1 MRPDWRQAIP
11 QEDGDILRDYETY
24 IPEIADEVGI
34 AQVLDCF
41 EASSTLPIRIGTRQQ
56 FELTDAT
63 LADATLALENLYRE
77 RVLLRPPKPAH
88 PDVDVKITP
97 SRSTIL
103 TVLGR
108 LTFWRLYKV
117 FWAVAITVV
126 MAALLLLQRHFLLQ
140 RYSQISKPTLAQ
152 QVELPN
158 PGDISDLPLTSIV
171 KIEPSYMDTPVLLHH
186 PAIRA
191 RREKAPAR
199 RQFDGDVT
207 IDVPPPASQTAFLPA
222 APALGIAANAK
233 PQPPLPIPLPTAAPY
248 PPGKQNR
255 FLHFFS
261 TLFHDP
267 PQKRRADD
275 EHNQKHNGQEI
286 EPTAGST
293 GRPIQ
298 GLR

>member
-1 MRPDWRQAIP
+1 MAEWALIEARARRTPLGVLLAHQQRLYVRMRPDWRQAIP

-108 LTFWRLYKV
+108 LTFWRLY
-117 FWAVAITVV
+117 
-126 MAALLLLQRHFLLQ
+126 
-140 RYSQISKPTLAQ
+140 
-152 QVELPN
+152 
-158 PGDISDLPLTSIV
+158 
-171 KIEPSYMDTPVLLHH
+171 
-186 PAIRA
+186 
-191 RREKAPAR
+191 
-199 RQFDGDVT
+199 
-207 IDVPPPASQTAFLPA
+207 
-222 APALGIAANAK
+222 
-233 PQPPLPIPLPTAAPY
+233 
-248 PPGKQNR
+248 
-255 FLHFFS
+255 
-261 TLFHDP
+261 
-267 PQKRRADD
+267 
-275 EHNQKHNGQEI
+275 
-286 EPTAGST
+286 
-293 GRPIQ
+293 
-298 GLR
+298 